1 MASPNNPDEG
11 KLPARPV
18 PVVPKPPAAA
28 AAPAVP
34 QPQPQPTAAVAAAP
48 RPPRAGLLGGLL
60 RNTPAWAISM
70 LVHVIVLLAMAL
82 IVTETPKPDAPRL
95 ITASAPEVEENF
107 EEFEEQMELDQAI
120 VPEQQMTEVVTLP
133 QDTMVRDVEVVTN
146 ANDLDAA
153 QVAVDVVDVSAQ
165 FGAASDLLATA
176 GAAGGSAAGFGGR
189 TSSVMQSDMVRSA
202 GGDPVLVSRSVE
214 DAITY
219 FRQHQLPDGGWSF
232 DCKNTPGCQGQCDNP
247 KHNTCLKDRV
257 AATALVLWPMLAKG
271 YTHKGVGE
279 FGKHKQ
285 SIEQGLAFLGQNV
298 IEGKGKAFHKGG
310 NMYSQA
316 LTAVVLSEAYGM
328 TQDSRLQ
335 MPAQLAID
343 YIMEGQDPVGG
354 GWRYT
359 PKQPGDTSAFAWQI
373 VALKSANMSYMRV
386 NPLVIRKAAS
396 FLDSVASDDGAA
408 YGYTDASTPS
418 PARNAAGLLCRVF
431 MGWKSDNDALRRGAI
446 KLAKQGPTG
455 DIYHT
460 YYATQVLFH
469 MQKQLPAEW
478 MAWQKA
484 MTDMLVRAQ
493 AKEGHQKGSYF
504 KGMDAGHASEA
515 AGRLYVTSMAT
526 MTMEV
531 YFKIGVMYSKE
542 SADDFVE

>member
-1 MASPNNPDEG
+1 
-11 KLPARPV
+11 
-18 PVVPKPPAAA
+18 
-28 AAPAVP
+28 
-34 QPQPQPTAAVAAAP
+34 
-48 RPPRAGLLGGLL
+48 
-60 RNTPAWAISM
+60 
-70 LVHVIVLLAMAL
+70 
-82 IVTETPKPDAPRL
+82 
-95 ITASAPEVEENF
+95 
-107 EEFEEQMELDQAI
+107 
-120 VPEQQMTEVVTLP
+120 
-133 QDTMVRDVEVVTN
+133 
-146 ANDLDAA
+146 
-153 QVAVDVVDVSAQ
+153 
-165 FGAASDLLATA
+165 
-176 GAAGGSAAGFGGR
+176 
-189 TSSVMQSDMVRSA
+189 
-202 GGDPVLVSRSVE
+202 
-214 DAITY
+214 
-219 FRQHQLPDGGWSF
+219 
-232 DCKNTPGCQGQCDNP
+232 
-247 KHNTCLKDRV
+247 
-257 AATALVLWPMLAKG
+257 
-271 YTHKGVGE
+271 
-279 FGKHKQ
+279 
-285 SIEQGLAFLGQNV
+285 
-298 IEGKGKAFHKGG
+298 
-310 NMYSQA
+310 
-316 LTAVVLSEAYGM
+316 
-328 TQDSRLQ
+328 
-335 MPAQLAID
+335 
-343 YIMEGQDPVGG
+343 
-354 GWRYT
+354 
-359 PKQPGDTSAFAWQI
+359 
-373 VALKSANMSYMRV
+373 MRV

-504 KGMDAGHASEA
+504 KGREAGHASEA